1 MIDGR
6 VAAAWAAVHY
16 GGARSVSE
24 VAALLGCAGST
35 AWLRLHDA
43 RNVGLVDF
51 EDRRDGTL
59 RSAVG
64 RVA

>member
-6 VAAAWAAVHY
+6 VAATWAAVHF
-16 GGARSVSE
+16 GRARTVRD

-51 EDRRDGTL
+51 EDGLEGTL
-59 RSAVG
+59 RSAIG
-64 RVA
+64 RVR